1 MSVDYGRYSQQD
13 PSQRPIFLDVAPGM
27 TVIVRNDHLTEEAS
41 DRDWWMGHVIH
52 CGGAA
57 RDPRIHNLFQIVD
70 VDSGVIRWIN
80 ADLVT
85 HILSLE
91 TAFRKPSN

>member
-1 MSVDYGRYSQQD
+1 MSVDS
-13 PSQRPIFLDVAPGM
+13 VAATKAPDEAKPGVLGCD
-27 TVIVRNDHLTEEAS
+27 TWHKGIVRNDKRPGDTQ
-41 DRDWWMGHVIH
+41 DQDWWMAEVIH

-57 RDPRIHNLFQIVD
+57 RDPSIHNLFQVAD

-85 HILSLE
+85 HIL
-91 TAFRKPSN
+91 ADR